1 MGIAINLAACSSGP
15 PAFQVEPV
23 AAGLPPPGT
32 ESISVATPAA
42 PPPSEQRFARLYA
55 DGTAYVREV
64 FTPNGPGPALSLIGR
79 VEVPASLVAAAIASA
94 QAPATVTADRSAPC
108 VAAVD
113 SSPAKWQGCAY
124 PELAARVLASLPRL
138 TMPDVGTAC
147 ESQAC
152 QVRIVRGVSPARHE
166 QYGDV
171 RQDRLLDVSGA
182 FWCAAASADE
192 QAGGSATLRVERGTI
207 AKPGA
212 GRVFEWIAGG
222 IAADRSTSASSQDA
236 VADRVMVRARDGTW
250 RPVADRDAA
259 RVRERWARIAPAL
272 PESCRSLR

>member
-1 MGIAINLAACSSGP
+1 M
-15 PAFQVEPV
+15 
-23 AAGLPPPGT
+23 
-32 ESISVATPAA
+32 ATPAA

-79 VEVPASLVAAAIASA
+79 VQVPASLVADAIAAA
-94 QAPATVTADRSAPC
+94 QVPAPATTDRSTLC
-108 VAAVD
+108 VTAVD

-207 AKPGA
+207 AEPGA

-222 IAADRSTSASSQDA
+222 IAADRSLVSVFAGC
-236 VADRVMVRARDGTW
+236 RGRPRHGAR
-250 RPVADRDAA
+250 
-259 RVRERWARIAPAL
+259 
-272 PESCRSLR
+272 S